1 VIGVCRPTITVAGE
15 GDIDAI
21 AILEAAVQEFPWTRR
36 HFSDS
41 LAAGHRLRVCRDGTA
56 LAGFSVAMTVVDEA
70 HLLDI
75 VVGRDWQGRG
85 LGAALLRGVMD
96 EALGSG
102 AEKIFLEVRAS
113 NQQAIGFYE
122 RFGFSR
128 TGLRRG
134 YYPAAT
140 GREDALIY
148 QRELT

>member
-1 VIGVCRPTITVAGE
+1 VIGVGRPTITVAGE

>member
-1 VIGVCRPTITVAGE
+1 VIGVGGPTIAVAGE

-36 HFSDS
+36 HFADS
-41 LAAGHRLRVCRDGTA
+41 LAAGYRLRVCRDGFA
-56 LAGFSVAMTVVDEA
+56 LAGFSVAMTVLDEA

-102 AEKIFLEVRAS
+102 AGTIFLEVRAS
-113 NQQAIGFYE
+113 NEQAIGFYE

-128 TGLRRG
+128 IGRRRG
-134 YYPAAT
+134 YYPAAA

>member
-1 VIGVCRPTITVAGE
+1 MIGTGGPVIAVAGA
-15 GDIDAI
+15 GDLDPI
-21 AILEAAVQEFPWTRR
+21 AILEASVQDFPWTRR
-36 HFSDS
+36 HFADS
-41 LAAGHRLRVCRDGTA
+41 LAAGHRLRVCRDGAA

-85 LGAALLRGVMD
+85 MGAALLRGVMD
-96 EALGSG
+96 EALASG
-102 AEKIFLEVRAS
+102 AGNIFLEVRAS
-113 NQQAIGFYE
+113 NEQAIGFYE
-122 RFGFSR
+122 RFGFVR
-128 TGLRRG
+128 IGLRRG